1 MESLAAGKPI
11 LAWPMIAEQHL
22 NARHVADI
30 VGAGIKVHTKPRG
43 TAAAVDV
50 VIGRAEVEE
59 KVRRLM
65 DADSEGGKKIR
76 ARATW
81 AQQAAKSAVSEGG
94 ASRVALQKLV
104 DELRRTYRGI
114 IE

>member
-43 TAAAVDV
+43 TAATVDV

-59 KVRRLM
+59 KVRKLM
-65 DADSEGGKKIR
+65 DADSEAGKKIR

-81 AQQAAKSAVSEGG
+81 AQQAAKSAVSEAV
-94 ASRVALQKLV
+94 ASAF
-104 DELRRTYRGI
+104 
-114 IE
+114 